1 MREYFKNINW
11 KHFLVM
17 CIGNIFAGMGVAI
30 FKLAGFGTDPFNG
43 MNMAVAEQLGMMY
56 GNFQLLLNIV
66 LLIVET
72 LFGRKFLGTGT
83 AVNAIF
89 LAYICTFF
97 NNIFANILGLELT
110 ALTARLLALCI
121 GVLICCLGLSMY
133 QMSDEGIAPYD
144 SISLIMAEEWPK
156 IPYFWHRISNDVVC
170 VLICY
175 LAGGV
180 VGIGTLVTAF
190 GLGPVIH
197 FFNRVFTG
205 KLLKRIDRE

>member
-66 LLIVET
+66 LLIVEI
-72 LFGRKFLGTGT
+72 LFGRKFLGAGT

-89 LAYICTFF
+89 LAYICSFF
-97 NNIFANILGLELT
+97 YNIFTN
-110 ALTARLLALCI
+110 
-121 GVLICCLGLSMY
+121 
-133 QMSDEGIAPYD
+133 
-144 SISLIMAEEWPK
+144 
-156 IPYFWHRISNDVVC
+156 
-170 VLICY
+170 
-175 LAGGV
+175 
-180 VGIGTLVTAF
+180 
-190 GLGPVIH
+190 
-197 FFNRVFTG
+197 FTV
-205 KLLKRIDRE
+205 